1 MIGKDNADANT
12 ARCFLVPKGER
23 LAQVLDDL
31 FRQSLYGFGAATQI
45 WQDEEFVTPEASQ
58 HVARAEEGC
67 HAAGGLTQQF
77 VAGSMAKGV
86 IDRLEAIDP

>member
-1 MIGKDNADANT
+1 MPMLTPLDVSLSPRANGLPT
-12 ARCFLVPKGER
+12 FSMTCSARACTV
-23 LAQVLDDL
+23 
-31 FRQSLYGFGAATQI
+31 SGAATQI